1 MTFRLLIVI
10 SISLIIPCTGSAQVW
25 TSDQGDGT
33 YINPILHLDYSDPDV
48 VRVGSD
54 FYMTA
59 SSFNCVPG
67 LPILHSKDLV
77 NWELINYALP
87 KQYPEEVFSSPQH
100 FKGVWAPCIRYHQG
114 TFYIY
119 YGDPDFGIYVL
130 TSTDPAGT
138 WSKPKLVVEGK
149 GLIDPSPIWDDDGNV
164 YLVHAWAA
172 SRVRVNSLLTL
183 RRLDATGTR
192 ALDDGRHVFDGHLDH
207 TTVEGP
213 KFYKRNGYYYIFA
226 PAGGVATGWQLI
238 LRSKNIYGPYE
249 EKVVLEQGSTGINGP
264 HQGGWVDTPTGQD
277 WFVHFQDKEA
287 YGRIV
292 HLQPVQWVGDWP
304 LMGKDLDGNGVG
316 EPVSRHSKPD
326 VGQSYPIRHLAASDD
341 FSGSDFGK
349 QWQWHANPHV
359 VWSAKLP
366 GTDYLRLFAMPRP
379 ADFVNHWSTPHLLL
393 QKFPGPSFTAT
404 TELTLHP
411 TDTGQAAGLIIM
423 GRDYTSLQLE
433 RIGGGYALIHQS
445 CTDADKGGAEREVSR
460 VPVQESTVQ
469 LRVQVAAP
477 DATCQFQYSTD
488 GTTFRDIGP
497 SFAARPGGWIGTKV
511 GLYSTKSTD
520 SGRGG
525 FGEFAWFSV
534 SK

>member
-1 MTFRLLIVI
+1 MTFRSLIVI

-25 TSDQGDGT
+25 ISDQGDDT

-87 KQYPEEVFSSPQH
+87 KQYPEEVFSRPQH

-114 TFYIY
+114 TYYIY

-130 TSTDPAGT
+130 TATDPAGT
-138 WSKPKLVVEGK
+138 WSKPKLVVAGK
-149 GLIDPSPIWDDDGNV
+149 GLIDPSPLWDDDGNV

-183 RRLDATGTR
+183 RKLDPTGTR

-249 EKVVLEQGSTGINGP
+249 EKVVLEQGTTEINGP

-292 HLQPVQWVGDWP
+292 HLQPVRWVDDWP

-316 EPVSRHSKPD
+316 EPVSRHPKPD
-326 VGQSYPIRHLAASDD
+326 VGQSYPIRYLAASDD

-393 QKFPGPSFTAT
+393 QKFPAPSFTAT

-423 GRDYTSLQLE
+423 GRDYASLQLE
-433 RIGGGYALIHQS
+433 RVGGGYALIQQS

-469 LRVQVAAP
+469 LRVRVAAP

-497 SFAARPGGWIGTKV
+497 PFAARPGGWIGTKV

-534 SK
+534 SN